1 MRGEIRDPPAGA
13 LARPGAVPVGFNG
26 ASMAALLA
34 VARSARAAGIDPAA
48 EVRDLAWGLHPALP
62 AALIGDAV
70 EHVLARI

>member
-1 MRGEIRDPPAGA
+1 MDGEIRDPSAGD
-13 LARPGAVPVGFNG
+13 LARPGAVPVGFNE
-26 ASMAALLA
+26 ASTAALLA
-34 VARSARAAGIDPAA
+34 MAQAARAAGIDPAA